1 MKVQQKIP
9 KVTGQTHPE
18 RRSTGRPNARDTASL
33 ERKLLD
39 VALEE
44 FLQHG
49 YRGAS
54 MTRIVQQ
61 ANVSKTTLYA
71 RYPSKADLFR
81 AMLNEQIERSK
92 PSRSLHSE
100 LGPLSLERGLIKYA
114 DDMLKFALKKE
125 LRGVERL
132 LCSESH
138 HFPEL
143 GEAANAR
150 NQLGV
155 KRIAGFIEDCAERDG
170 IPCSDPYTIAEKFIS
185 LIRGWFINVIV
196 INRNVTAKERRAW
209 VSDAVQVLID
219 GRERW

>member
-1 MKVQQKIP
+1 MTEQHNTSITKSPRHGSRGAV
-9 KVTGQTHPE
+9 
-18 RRSTGRPNARDTASL
+18 GRPNAKNAAAL

-39 VALEE
+39 VALTE

-54 MTRIVQQ
+54 MTRIVQH
-61 ANVSKTTLYA
+61 ANISKTTLYS
-71 RYPSKADLFR
+71 RYPSKAELFR

-92 PSRSLHSE
+92 PSRSLDPG
-100 LGPLSLERGLIKYA
+100 LGPLSLEEGLIKYA

-143 GEAANAR
+143 GDAAHDR

-155 KRIAGFIEDCAERDG
+155 RRIATFIAECAKRDD
-170 IPCSDPYTIAEKFIS
+170 ISCENAHSVAEKFIA
-185 LIRGWFINVIV
+185 LIRGWFIDVIV
-196 INRNVTAKERRAW
+196 TNRSVTGKERKAW
-209 VSDAVQVLID
+209 VQGAVRTLIE
-219 GRERW
+219 GRVSW